1 MTLFPK
7 TPLHLKTPLSLA
19 IALCCGLCCG
29 LAVANAPNA
38 DSQIH
43 SQTQTQP
50 HAQQAN
56 HAHARHAYNP
66 AFAPNIGKYP
76 TLYQAHGEMVI
87 DNYAWLYDDSDDK
100 TRLIEQENAHTAHHL
115 DQNLVATL
123 RQEIHARSQAN
134 VADELW
140 QDKGVFFK
148 KDNGKFPKVFIKE
161 GNDWALL
168 LDTDIKKQ
176 QLGAD
181 TYQLGNIKTAPNA
194 QQFAISYDT
203 LGNEIYAVDIVDK
216 AGKVLDTLSKTSGQ
230 VVWLDDEHLAYV
242 NGYQNKVLK
251 HKIGTPQSQDTA
263 IYHKQNQALG
273 MSLDKSSSDKW
284 ISLTLGNLTT
294 AQTLFATPASLLLG
308 GEFAPMGDIT
318 DGTEQYWE
326 HYRDKF
332 YAKISTEHGTLLY
345 ALTEDE
351 WARYQKDKHLPRPIF
366 VPTHNSTL
374 ESFAFVG
381 EHLIVKV
388 RKQGVHQIFYA
399 RLDDLHIGNLYRPI
413 YKKGTNVRQIER
425 LDYVGN
431 QVWKKVSFDDGNYMV
446 WVKAS
451 GFDETTKFAPRLL
464 RLGYTSPSTPTT
476 VRYYDL
482 NNHRFVDTAKPTQ
495 HHQTKDYQTKRLWAT
510 GKDGTRLPITLVY
523 KTGTT
528 PSQDTPLLVY
538 GYGAYG
544 FSLDPVYGSGYISLL
559 DRGFVY
565 AFAHIRGGG
574 ELGQAWH
581 DAGKLDKKQ
590 NSFDD
595 FVAIT
600 QNLHQQG
607 YGSPATTFAMGE
619 SAGGLVV
626 ANVCTHYP
634 KLFRACVM
642 QVPFLDALSNYHQGK
657 QDKDDQTAEWGDP
670 STPEGYQTIARYNPY
685 TNLIAKQYPN
695 MFVIANRHDSRVDFV
710 DSLKFIAK
718 LRAYQTSN
726 QSQHLITIQDGGHR
740 GTGQNSRADNNAMA
754 YAFILGQLKED
765 K

>member
-1 MTLFPK
+1 MNKLNHHKLT
-7 TPLHLKTPLSLA
+7 LA
-19 IALCCGLCCG
+19 IGATLGLASQ
-29 LAVANAPNA
+29 LAVANSAT
-38 DSQIH
+38 H
-43 SQTQTQP
+43 STHHFAQHSISHSTTANSTTTASPAHSANP
-50 HAQQAN
+50 HA
-56 HAHARHAYNP
+56 HRYNP

-76 TLYQAHGEMVI
+76 TLYQAHGELII

-100 TRLIEQENAHTAHHL
+100 TRLIAQENAHTAHHL

-148 KDNGKFPKVFIKE
+148 KDNGKFPKVFIKQ

-168 LDTDIKKQ
+168 LDTNAKKQ
-176 QLGAD
+176 TLGVD

-203 LGNEIYAVDIVDK
+203 LGNESYAIDIVDK
-216 AGKVLDTLSKTSGQ
+216 TGKPLDTLTKTNGQ
-230 VVWLDDEHLAYV
+230 VVWLDNEHLVYV
-242 NGYQNKVLK
+242 NSYQNKLFK

-273 MSLDKSSSDKW
+273 MSLDTTSSDEW

-294 AQTLFATPASLLLG
+294 AQTLLATPATLLAG
-308 GEFAPMGDIT
+308 GEFMPMGET
-318 DGTEQYWE
+318 VDGTEQYWE
-326 HYRDKF
+326 HYRDK
-332 YAKISTEHGTLLY
+332 YYLKLSHQEGTALY
-345 ALTEDE
+345 ALTQDE
-351 WARYQKDKHLPRPIF
+351 VSDWQNHHRLPSPIF

-388 RKQGVHQIFYA
+388 RQQGVHRIFYA
-399 RLDDLHIGNLYRPI
+399 RLDDLHSGRLYRPI

-431 QVWKKVSFDDGNYMV
+431 KLWRSVSFSDDNYMV

-451 GFDETTKFAPRLL
+451 GFDDSTHSAPHLL
-464 RLGYTSPSTPTT
+464 RLGYTSPSTPKT

-482 NNHRFVDTAKPTQ
+482 HRHQFVDTVKSTQ
-495 HHQTKDYQTKRLWAT
+495 DYQTKRLWAT

-642 QVPFLDALSNYHQGK
+642 QVPFLDALSNHHQGK
-657 QDKDDQTAEWGDP
+657 KDDDDQTAEWGDP
-670 STPEGYQTIARYNPY
+670 STAQGYRTIARYNPY
-685 TNLIAKQYPN
+685 TNLIADNYPN
-695 MFVIANRHDSRVDFV
+695 MFIIANRHDSRVNFV

-718 LRAYQTSN
+718 VRAYHTGN
-726 QSQHLITIQDGGHR
+726 DSQHLLAIQDGGHN

-754 YAFILGQLKED
+754 YAFMLGQLK
-765 K
+765 